1 MNKQDSKVGSGIREE
16 DAACPEIRE
25 PSRCFSI
32 KKTAEIF
39 DTSERTV
46 YRQLARGDLD
56 GVYLGGSTKVTS
68 ESIER
73 RIASLP
79 KFVSKSRDARA

>member
-1 MNKQDSKVGSGIREE
+1 MSKQDSIGDGIRWL
-16 DAACPEIRE
+16 
-25 PSRCFSI
+25 SRSHYQSI

-39 DTSERTV
+39 DTSERTI
-46 YRQLARGDLD
+46 YRQLARGDLEA
-56 GVYLGGSTKVTS
+56 VRLGGSTKVTD

-79 KFVSKSRDARA
+79 RFVSRSRDAKA